1 MKLAREVY
9 FGTKVMG
16 KCTVSRFRELPG
28 LPTTELGELKRTV
41 FLQFPQFWKNPVE
54 FEPLWSE
61 CVDAINQSCKKI
73 RATST

>member
-9 FGTKVMG
+9 FETKVMG
-16 KCTVSRFRELPG
+16 KCTVSGFRELPG
-28 LPTTELGELKRTV
+28 LPTTELGGLKQTL

-54 FEPLWSE
+54 FESE

-73 RATST
+73 RTTST